1 MFFMVRSF
9 AVLMILVVVSLPGG
23 AAARGTGA
31 SQRAVTP
38 PTSSEADALYG
49 LREDIP
55 KAVAA
60 AAFWAQRLAN
70 DEADFEAAWK
80 LARACYWLGGHVPE
94 AERRARF
101 EQGIEAARRAA
112 SAQPNRPDGHFWM
125 AANMGGMAEGFGL
138 RAGIRYRGPIKAS
151 LEKALAIDAA
161 YLDGSADRALGRW
174 YARVPRL
181 FGGSDAKA
189 VEHLQRSLKYAP
201 DSIASH
207 FFLAETYLEMDRRDD
222 ARRELEDVLAA
233 PFHPDWIPEE
243 REFKK
248 QAEAHLR
255 RLR

>member
-1 MFFMVRSF
+1 MFLHMLPLV
-9 AVLMILVVVSLPGG
+9 VLRMTLVVVPLSD
-23 AAARGTGA
+23 GTSVMAA
-31 SQRAVTP
+31 SQRTAVAS
-38 PTSSEADALYG
+38 TSSEADALYA
-49 LREDIP
+49 LREDVP
-55 KAVAA
+55 KALAA

-70 DEADFEAAWK
+70 DNADFEAAWK
-80 LARACYWLGGHVPE
+80 LARACYWLGSHVPD

-112 SAQPNRPDGHFWM
+112 AAQPDRPDGHFWV

-138 RAGIRYRGPIKAS
+138 RAGLRYRGPIKTS

-161 YLDGSADRALGRW
+161 YLDGSPDRALGRW

-181 FGGSDAKA
+181 LGGSNAKS

-201 DSIASH
+201 TSIASH
-207 FFLAETYLEMDRRDD
+207 FFLAETYLEMSRRDD
-222 ARRELEDVLAA
+222 ARRELEVVLAS
-233 PFHPDWIPEE
+233 PFHPDWTPEE

-248 QAEAHLR
+248 QAEAPLR

>member
-1 MFFMVRSF
+1 MRED
-9 AVLMILVVVSLPGG
+9 LP
-23 AAARGTGA
+23 
-31 SQRAVTP
+31 
-38 PTSSEADALYG
+38 DAL
-49 LREDIP
+49 
-55 KAVAA
+55 AA
-60 AAFWAQRLAN
+60 AAFWAQRLAK

-112 SAQPNRPDGHFWM
+112 AAQPNRPDGHFWM

-138 RAGIRYRGPIKAS
+138 RAGLRYRGPIKAS
-151 LEKALAIDAA
+151 LEKALTIDAA
-161 YLDGSADRALGRW
+161 YQDGSADRALGRW

-181 FGGSDAKA
+181 FGGSNAKA
-189 VEHLQRSLKYAP
+189 VEHLQRSLKYSP
-201 DSIASH
+201 TSIPSH
-207 FFLAETYLEMDRRDD
+207 LFLAEVYLDMNRRDD
-222 ARRELEDVLAA
+222 ARRELEAVVAA

>member
-1 MFFMVRSF
+1 M
-9 AVLMILVVVSLPGG
+9 ALVVVPLSDRTATSGMPS
-23 AAARGTGA
+23 
-31 SQRAVTP
+31 SQRTVVAS
-38 PTSSEADALYG
+38 TSAEADALYA
-49 LREDIP
+49 LREDVP
-55 KAVAA
+55 NAVAA

-70 DEADFEAAWK
+70 DEADFDAAWK
-80 LARACYWLGGHVPE
+80 LARACYWLGGHAPE

-101 EQGIEAARRAA
+101 EQGIEAARRAVA
-112 SAQPNRPDGHFWM
+112 AQPNRPDGHFWV

-138 RAGIRYRGPIKAS
+138 RAGLRYRGPIKAS
-151 LEKALAIDAA
+151 LEKALAIDPS

-181 FGGSDAKA
+181 FGGSDARA

-201 DSIASH
+201 TSIASH
-207 FFLAETYLEMDRRDD
+207 FFLAEVYLEMSRRGD
-222 ARRELEDVLAA
+222 ARRELEAVLAA

-248 QAEAHLR
+248 QADAHVR